1 MLRLPEFEY
10 AAPTTVAEATR
21 LLHERGTKA
30 MLLAGG
36 TDLIPNLKRRQF
48 RPELVVALHKVEALR
63 GIQER
68 SGRLVI
74 GPLATL
80 AEVAA
85 HPAIRS
91 QYPALANAAAM
102 IGTPQLRNQGTLG
115 GNLFL
120 NTRCSFYNQ
129 LEEWRNSDGSCLKAE
144 GGKCQVAPGGKRC
157 WAVSSSDTAPVLA
170 ALGAELRLVRHDDE
184 RMVPVAALY
193 RDDGINYLAV
203 QPGEMLTEVLLPV
216 AGTWDRTAF
225 LKLRRRGTFDFPI
238 LNVAGAVK
246 FGAGNVVERISVMLG
261 AVGST
266 PMAIDAQK
274 LFAGKPLDNA
284 AATAALQTQAGKRAT
299 PLPNTDA
306 SHVWRKRMV
315 RVYTARILKEL
326 AT

>member
-21 LLHERGTKA
+21 LLHDRGAKA

-36 TDLIPNLKRRQF
+36 TDVIPNLKRRQF

-63 GIQER
+63 GIHER
-68 SGRLVI
+68 DGRLVI
-74 GPLATL
+74 GPLSTL
-80 AEVAA
+80 AEVAE
-85 HPAIRS
+85 HPAIRDL
-91 QYPALANAAAM
+91 YPALATAAAA

-120 NTRCSFYNQ
+120 NTRCTFYNQ

-170 ALGAELRLVRHDDE
+170 AVGAELRLVRHDDE
-184 RMVPVAALY
+184 RTVPVATMF
-193 RDDGINYLAV
+193 RDDGINYLTI
-203 QPGEMLTEVLLPV
+203 QPGEVLTEVLLPA

-225 LKLRRRGTFDFPI
+225 LKLRRRGAFDFPI

-246 FGAGNVVERISVMLG
+246 LGADQLVQRICIVLG

-266 PMAIDAQK
+266 PIAIDAQK
-274 LFAGKPLDNA
+274 LFAGKPLDDA
-284 AATAALQTQAGKRAT
+284 AAIAALQTQAGKRAT

-315 RVYTARILKEL
+315 RVYTARILREL
-326 AT
+326 AG